1 MSVGMGRLILLPN
14 ANVVFANLLKVTK
27 ASFGSL
33 PQSRVKFS
41 SRYWEYAI
49 RVMESWDNKASI
61 WLAGAQSQLPSGGMQ
76 SADMIYQPS
85 NPRTLCIRFVSVCFT
100 SLSAWVFLPCS
111 HTHISS
117 SFPLFPLWLL
127 PPPFSLVHHSFSNFS
142 PMPQYPLFP
151 LPPLGSGECPVIVAA
166 ASEARL
172 AVTAGGG
179 RRTREHHNVWRRGR
193 RRGRHSCLRH
203 CRPAECP
210 AQLALTRLSHAGQQ
224 ERVSRR
230 RGVWE
235 GLFACGDA
243 YIYKWVCF

>member
-1 MSVGMGRLILLPN
+1 MSVGVGRLILLPN

-127 PPPFSLVHHSFSNFS
+127 PPLLPCSSLFFQFLSYASISVI
-142 PMPQYPLFP
+142 
-151 LPPLGSGECPVIVAA
+151 PVATPRQRWVPCHCRCGVRSAT
-166 ASEARL
+166 RCHRW
-172 AVTAGGG
+172 
-179 RRTREHHNVWRRGR
+179 RRTTYART
-193 RRGRHSCLRH
+193 S
-203 CRPAECP
+203 
-210 AQLALTRLSHAGQQ
+210 
-224 ERVSRR
+224 
-230 RGVWE
+230 
-235 GLFACGDA
+235 
-243 YIYKWVCF
+243 

>member
-1 MSVGMGRLILLPN
+1 MKKKEKKKSHCSQSLMSVGMGRLILLPN

-100 SLSAWVFLPCS
+100 SLSA
-111 HTHISS
+111 
-117 SFPLFPLWLL
+117 
-127 PPPFSLVHHSFSNFS
+127 
-142 PMPQYPLFP
+142 
-151 LPPLGSGECPVIVAA
+151 
-166 ASEARL
+166 
-172 AVTAGGG
+172 
-179 RRTREHHNVWRRGR
+179 
-193 RRGRHSCLRH
+193 
-203 CRPAECP
+203 
-210 AQLALTRLSHAGQQ
+210 
-224 ERVSRR
+224 
-230 RGVWE
+230 
-235 GLFACGDA
+235 
-243 YIYKWVCF
+243 

>member
-1 MSVGMGRLILLPN
+1 MGMGRLILLPN

-85 NPRTLCIRFVSVCFT
+85 NPRTLCIRFVSVFHLFVCLSFSPLLTHTHTHT
-100 SLSAWVFLPCS
+100 SLPPFLYFPCD
-111 HTHISS
+111 
-117 SFPLFPLWLL
+117 FC
-127 PPPFSLVHHSFSNFS
+127 PPSFSLVHHSFSNFS

-151 LPPLGSGECPVIVAA
+151 SPPLGSGECPVIVAA

-172 AVTAGGG
+172 AVTARGG
-179 RRTREHHNVWRRGR
+179 RRTREHHNV
-193 RRGRHSCLRH
+193 
-203 CRPAECP
+203 
-210 AQLALTRLSHAGQQ
+210 
-224 ERVSRR
+224 
-230 RGVWE
+230 
-235 GLFACGDA
+235 
-243 YIYKWVCF
+243 